1 MRVLGLD
8 PGLRFTGWG
17 IVDSDGSRLSHVA
30 NGTLRSDDA
39 LDVARRLVQLRE
51 GLIAVLEAHR
61 PDEAAVEATLVN
73 KNPTSTLKLGIAR
86 GVILVTPAEAG
97 LPVTEYLPMIV
108 KKSVVGTGH
117 ADKAQ
122 VAHMV
127 ARLLPGQE
135 IASQDA
141 ADALAVAI
149 CHCHRA
155 ATDRRWSEAEEAQG
169 AREAQEAKR
178 AKGRAGGRR
187 KLAAGVPR

>member
-1 MRVLGLD
+1 MRVIGLD

-17 IVDSDGSRLSHVA
+17 IVDSDGSRLRHVA
-30 NGTLRSDDA
+30 NGTLASDDS
-39 LDVARRLVQLRE
+39 LDVPTRLVQLRA
-51 GLIAVLEAHR
+51 GLLEVLAAHR
-61 PDEAAVEATLVN
+61 PEEAAVEATLVN
-73 KNPTSTLKLGIAR
+73 KNPSSTLKLGIAR

-97 LPVTEYLPMIV
+97 LPVAEYLPMVV
-108 KKSVVGTGH
+108 KKAVVGTGH

-127 ARLLPGQE
+127 ARLLPGQD

-155 ATDRRWSEAEEAQG
+155 ATDRRWAAAEL
-169 AREAQEAKR
+169 
-178 AKGRAGGRR
+178 AGG
-187 KLAAGVPR
+187 AGR